1 MNDALLATAT
11 RNIKDIVELALLH
24 DKTKQALVIY
34 DTHFGLTDVLTA
46 AYRAVLPD
54 ARFLDFDTL
63 AKEDVIAAIDTMR
76 ERDLVVLIQSSNFLL
91 NEFRIRL
98 HLFQKKL
105 KVIEHTHLHRN
116 PSAVWDV
123 YVNALAYD
131 PNWYRT
137 VGPKL
142 KAKLEAA
149 NELCIEANGAKLVVR
164 GGLESPKLNI
174 GDYTGM
180 ENIGGTFPIG
190 EVFTESRD
198 FAGMNGSFMI
208 YAYAGGDF
216 TVDMHTPFRVDVSE
230 GIVVG
235 WAADAPASFV
245 EIVESIKAIERPLI
259 REIGFGLN
267 RAITRERYIPDITA
281 FERILGMHLSLGE
294 KHSVYKKPGIQAHKA
309 KFHVDLFPVVD
320 RALLD
325 GEVIFESGEY
335 LVEHGAPRVL
345 TPRH

>member
-1 MNDALLATAT
+1 MHDTLLATAT
-11 RNIKDIVELALLH
+11 RNIKDMVLLALLH
-24 DKTKQALVIY
+24 DDTKQALVIY
-34 DTHFGLTDVLTA
+34 DTHFGLTDVLTQ
-46 AYRAVLPD
+46 AYRAVLPS

-63 AKEDVIAAIDTMR
+63 SKEEVIAAIDHMQ

-105 KVIEHTHLHRN
+105 KVIEHTHLYRN
-116 PSAVWDV
+116 PEAVWDV

-131 PNWYRT
+131 PDWYRT
-137 VGPKL
+137 VGMKL
-142 KAKLEAA
+142 KARLEVA
-149 NELCIEANGAKLVVR
+149 NELCIEAGNAKLTVA

-174 GDYTGM
+174 GDYEGM

-198 FAGMNGSFMI
+198 FRGMNGSFMI
-208 YAYAGGDF
+208 YAYAGADF
-216 TVDMHTPFRVDVSE
+216 TVDMHEPFRVDVAE

-235 WAADAPASFV
+235 WASDAPSSFV
-245 EIVESIKAIERPLI
+245 EIVESIRAIERPLI

-294 KHSVYKKPGIQAHKA
+294 KHSVFKKPGIQAHKA

-325 GEVIFESGEY
+325 GEVIFENGKY
-335 LVEHGAPRVL
+335 LV
-345 TPRH
+345 

>member
-1 MNDALLATAT
+1 MNDTLLAAAT
-11 RNIKDIVELALLH
+11 QNIRDMVSLALLH
-24 DKTKQALVIY
+24 DDSREALVIY

-46 AYRAVLPD
+46 AYRAVLPK

-63 AKEDVIAAIDTMR
+63 SKEEVIAAINQMK

-105 KVIEHTHLHRN
+105 KVIEHTHLYRN
-116 PSAVWDV
+116 PEAVWDV

-131 PNWYRT
+131 PAWYRT
-137 VGPKL
+137 VGPRL
-142 KAKLEAA
+142 KAKLETA
-149 NELCIEANGAKLVVR
+149 NELRIEAGDATLTVT

-174 GDYTGM
+174 GDYEGM

-198 FAGMNGSFMI
+198 FAGMNGSFLI

-216 TVDMHTPFRVDVSE
+216 TVDMHTPFRVDVAE

-235 WAADAPASFV
+235 WAPNAPSSFA
-245 EIVESIKAIERPLI
+245 EIVGSIKAVERPLI

-320 RALLD
+320 RAILD
-325 GEVIFESGEY
+325 GKVIFDCGKY
-335 LVEHGAPRVL
+335 LV
-345 TPRH
+345 

>member
-1 MNDALLATAT
+1 MNDNLLSAAT
-11 RNIKDIVELALLH
+11 RNIKDTVELALLH
-24 DKTKQALVIY
+24 DDTKQALVIY
-34 DTHFGLTDVLTA
+34 DTQFGLTDVLTE
-46 AYRAVLPD
+46 AYRTAIPH

-63 AKEDVIAAIDTMR
+63 SKEEVIAAIDQMK
-76 ERDLVVLIQSSNFLL
+76 ERDLVVLIQTSNFLL

-105 KVIEHTHLHRN
+105 KVIEHTHLYRN
-116 PSAVWDV
+116 PEAVWDV

-131 PNWYRT
+131 PAWYRV

-142 KAKLEAA
+142 KTKLETANVLEIEAGDAKLT
-149 NELCIEANGAKLVVR
+149 VV

-174 GDYTGM
+174 GDYAGM

-208 YAYAGGDF
+208 YAYAGQNF
-216 TVDMHTPFRVDVSE
+216 TVDMHAPFRVDVAE
-230 GIVVG
+230 GVVVG
-235 WAADAPASFV
+235 WASDAPPSFM
-245 EIVESIKAIERPLI
+245 EIVGSIKEVERPLI

-267 RAITRERYIPDITA
+267 RAITRERYLPDITA

-320 RALLD
+320 RAVLD
-325 GEVIFESGEY
+325 GEVIFENGKY
-335 LVEHGAPRVL
+335 LV
-345 TPRH
+345 

>member
-1 MNDALLATAT
+1 MNDALLTTAT
-11 RNIKDIVELALLH
+11 RNIKDIVELALLY
-24 DKTKQALVIY
+24 DKGQQALVIY
-34 DTHFGLTDVLTA
+34 DTHFGLTGVLTA
-46 AYRAVLPD
+46 AYRAALPD

-63 AKEDVIAAIDTMR
+63 SKEDVIAAIDTMK

-116 PSAVWDV
+116 PEAVWDV

-131 PNWYRT
+131 PAWYRT

-142 KAKLEAA
+142 KAKLEGA
-149 NELCIEANGAKLVVR
+149 NELRIEAGDAVLTVT

-235 WAADAPASFV
+235 WATDAPASFG

-281 FERILGMHLSLGE
+281 FERILGTHLSLGE

-309 KFHVDLFPVVD
+309 KFHVDLFPVALRV
-320 RALLD
+320 LLD
-325 GEVIFESGEY
+325 GEVIFEKGTY
-335 LVEHGAPRVL
+335 LI
-345 TPRH
+345 